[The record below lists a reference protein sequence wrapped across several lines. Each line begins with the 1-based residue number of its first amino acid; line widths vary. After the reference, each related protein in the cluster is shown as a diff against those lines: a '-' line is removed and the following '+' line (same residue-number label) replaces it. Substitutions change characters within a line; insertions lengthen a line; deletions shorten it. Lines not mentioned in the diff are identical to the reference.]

1 MGNIAAEFFCA
12 ICGHFGWHEWPL
24 SPSHYSACRFDRAGV
39 EIGHTIYCG
48 RERQRTLRKND
59 KFVTCGGGVGVF
71 SEPRSF
77 GCAQDDP
84 LPGVNFQSFR

>member
-1 MGNIAAEFFCA
+1 MSVRAVSEGGAT
-12 ICGHFGWHEWPL
+12 
-24 SPSHYSACRFDRAGV
+24 DR
-39 EIGHTIYCG
+39 HTICCVSLGY
-48 RERQRTLRKND
+48 RTLRKND

-84 LPGVNFQSFR
+84 LPGVNFQSFCEWSFPGAPGSSA